1 MICSRAYSGA
11 PSNMKLPVFSD
22 CRVLVAG
29 DLMLDRYWH
38 GGTSRISPEAPV
50 PVVKVE
56 QIEER
61 AGGAGNVALNIAAL
75 GAKVRLVAHSGND
88 EAGESLITLLT
99 NAGVDCRI
107 RKSDNRP
114 TITKL
119 RVLSRHQQ
127 LIRLDF
133 EEGFGGEGSENLKA
147 LYLESLEQAQ
157 VVVLSDYG
165 KGTLEDMTDLISA
178 ARACGKPVL
187 VDPKGTDFERYRH
200 ATLMTPNRSEFE
212 RVAGRCENLGALVEK
227 GVQLRDQLELEGL
240 LITRGDEGMTLLQKD
255 QPPLHLPALAKE
267 VYDVTGAG
275 DTVIASL
282 ASCLAGGL
290 NLADSTRIANTAAGI
305 VVGKLGTA
313 TPTSSELMAA
323 LHGQRSPDRG
333 ALSLKALKPLIESA
347 QKKGERIVLTNGCFD
362 ILHPGHVDYLQRARA
377 LGDRLVVLVNS
388 DASVQRI
395 KGPERPINALD
406 HRMTLLSALEC
417 VDWVTPFD
425 EDTPRD
431 AIGLLGPDIL
441 VKGGDYTAIE
451 SIAGHDHVLARGGKV
466 QILPFIEG
474 HSTTGLIE
482 RINARRERRT

>member
-1 MICSRAYSGA
+1 M
-11 PSNMKLPVFSD
+11 V
-22 CRVLVAG
+22 G

-75 GAKVRLVAHSGND
+75 GAKVRLVAHCGED
-88 EAGESLITLLT
+88 EAGDSLLSLLE
-99 NAGVDCRI
+99 NAGVNCHI
-107 RKSDNRP
+107 QKSRAFP

-133 EEGFGGEGSENLKA
+133 EEGFAGEDFQGLKS
-147 LYLESLEQAQ
+147 LFDESLDWAQ
-157 VVVLSDYG
+157 VIILSDYD
-165 KGTLEDMTDLISA
+165 KGTLKNAPDLIASA
-178 ARACGKPVL
+178 QSRGKPVL
-187 VDPKGTDFERYRH
+187 VDPKGSDFQRYRN

-212 RVAGRCENLGALVEK
+212 LVAGRCPTLCELVEK
-227 GVQLRDQLELEGL
+227 GEQLRDELNLQGL
-240 LITRGDEGMTLLQKD
+240 LITRGDEGMTLLQKGHSA
-255 QPPLHLPALAKE
+255 LHLPALAKE

-275 DTVIASL
+275 DTVIGSL

-290 NLADSTRIANTAAGI
+290 DLADATRIANTAAGI

-313 TPTSSELMAA
+313 TPTPTELVEA

-333 ALSLKALKPLIESA
+333 ALSLEALKPLIDSA
-347 QKKGERIVLTNGCFD
+347 QHKGERIVLTNGCFD

-377 LGDRLVVLVNS
+377 LGDRLVVLVNT
-388 DASVQRI
+388 DESVRRL
-395 KGPERPINALD
+395 KGAERPINDLD
-406 HRMTLLSALEC
+406 HRMTLLAALEC
-417 VDWVTPFD
+417 VDWVAPFP

-451 SIAGHDHVLARGGKV
+451 SIAGYDHVLARGGEV
-466 QILPFIEG
+466 EILPFVDG

-482 RINARRERRT
+482 KIEARRERRESTNS